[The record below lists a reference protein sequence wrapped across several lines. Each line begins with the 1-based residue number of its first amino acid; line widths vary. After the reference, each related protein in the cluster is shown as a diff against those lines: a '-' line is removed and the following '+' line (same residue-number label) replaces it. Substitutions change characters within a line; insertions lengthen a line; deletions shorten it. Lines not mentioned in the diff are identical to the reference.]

1 MANTKVKY
9 IVSLERTITE
19 YAEVVVEA
27 ASEEEAKELAH
38 DRICFG
44 DVEFEVD
51 CFDFDVSITH
61 VDFVE
66 GPADWF
72 LDQYV
77 AFTFRPIR
85 ILFLDHIYVGSIFRP
100 GRMLLDGL
108 YLDNK

>member
-38 DRICFG
+38 DRICEG
-44 DVEFEVD
+44 DIEFEAD

-66 GPADWF
+66 GAADWF

-85 ILFLDHIYVGSIFRP
+85 ILFLDHNMWDLFLDQVGCF
-100 GRMLLDGL
+100 
-108 YLDNK
+108 